1 MRIMRTLGIAA
12 LGYGAYRVYKSRRA
26 NTPPPGTL

>member
-1 MRIMRTLGIAA
+1 MRIMRTLGLAA

-26 NTPPPGTL
+26 NEPPRGAL